1 MTTRQKGEGA
11 SLSFEIFPPNT
22 QVGADKL
29 LTTLSELQDLNP
41 DFISV
46 TCSNNKAN
54 IEETTIKVA
63 SYVKNVLDIPT
74 VAHLPAAYLTKE
86 QVIRLLDQLD
96 QEGIHELLALRGD
109 ILPDLSPKDD
119 FHYASELIDFIHQH
133 APQFEISGACY
144 PESHPE
150 STSKVSDIKNL
161 KHKVDSGCSKLVTQL
176 FFDND
181 TFYSFQENCEL
192 ADINVPILAGIM
204 PIVNRKQ
211 ALRLIKTN
219 DVKLPKKFLA
229 ILEKYEHNPV
239 ALRDA
244 GLAYAIDQIVDL
256 VTQDVD
262 GVHLYTMN
270 QAQTARHIYHAT
282 ASLFSSNELI
292 SA

>member
-29 LTTLSELQDLNP
+29 INTLSELQDLNP
-41 DFISV
+41 NFISV

-74 VAHLPAAYLTKE
+74 VAHLPAAYLSKD
-86 QVIRLLDQLD
+86 QVLRLLHQLD
-96 QEGIHELLALRGD
+96 KEGIHELLALRGD
-109 ILPDLSPKDD
+109 IFPDIPPKDD
-119 FHYASELIDFIHQH
+119 FHYASELIAFVHQH

-144 PESHPE
+144 PEIHPE
-150 STSKVSDIKNL
+150 SVNKVSDIKNL
-161 KHKVDSGCSKLVTQL
+161 KRKIDSGCSQLVTQL

-181 TFYSFQENCEL
+181 CFYSFQENCQL
-192 ADINVPILAGIM
+192 ADIDVPILAGIM

-262 GVHLYTMN
+262 GIHLYTMN
-270 QAQTARHIYHAT
+270 QSETARYIYHAT
-282 ASLFSSNELI
+282 SSLFFPTELI
-292 SA
+292 GA

>member
-1 MTTRQKGEGA
+1 MTERKKGEGA

-22 QVGADKL
+22 QVGAEKL
-29 LTTLSELQDLNP
+29 LTTLADLQDLNP

-54 IEETTIKVA
+54 IEETTLKVA
-63 SYVKNVLDIPT
+63 SYVKNVLTIPT

-86 QVIRLLDQLD
+86 QVLRILDQLD

-109 ILPDLSPKDD
+109 IFPDIPPKDD
-119 FHYASELIDFIHQH
+119 FHYASELITFVQEH
-133 APQFEISGACY
+133 APQFDISGACY
-144 PESHPE
+144 PEVHPE
-150 STSKVSDIKNL
+150 SSSKVSDIKNL
-161 KHKVDSGCSKLVTQL
+161 KHKIDSGCSKLVTQL
-176 FFDND
+176 FFDNEC
-181 TFYSFQENCEL
+181 FYSFKENCEL
-192 ADINVPILAGIM
+192 ADIDVPILAGIM

-219 DVKLPKKFLA
+219 DVNLPRKFMA

-262 GVHLYTMN
+262 GIHLYTMN
-270 QAQTARHIYHAT
+270 QAETARYIYHAT
-282 ASLFSSNELI
+282 SSLFSPIELVG
-292 SA
+292 A